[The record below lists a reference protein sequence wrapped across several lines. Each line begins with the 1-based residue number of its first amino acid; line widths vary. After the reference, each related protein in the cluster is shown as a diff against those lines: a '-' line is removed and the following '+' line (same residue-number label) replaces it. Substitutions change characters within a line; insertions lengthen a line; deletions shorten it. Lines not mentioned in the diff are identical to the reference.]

1 MAIER
6 VIFDQSSVAANNA
19 EILDFIGTLPSGL
32 TVSSNNQFKVTG
44 IGSSGLV
51 VADAD
56 TTYSLGFRTSH
67 GVLITQSYSSSSS
80 GSSPFIV
87 LTTTNLGTDAVI
99 ATTGAGGTG
108 DGRTIHMIDLE
119 YSISDYSMRSG
130 TQKNALITSFLPIV
144 LGTRSYTPHCF
155 FCLNAQDMGFVACQM
170 IVGGRSFAYSG
181 KVALE
186 D

>member
-6 VIFDQSSVAANNA
+6 VIFDQSSIAANNA

-32 TVSSNNQFKVTG
+32 TVSSTNQFKVTG
-44 IGSSGLV
+44 IGPSGNDLV
-51 VADAD
+51 VADAN
-56 TTYSLGFRTSH
+56 TSYSLGFRTSH

-80 GSSPFIV
+80 SSSPFIV

-99 ATTGAGGTG
+99 ATTGNT
-108 DGRTIHMIDLE
+108 RSIHMIDLE
-119 YSISDYSMRSG
+119 YSINDYSMESG
-130 TQKNALITSFLPIV
+130 TQKNALITSFMPIV

-155 FCLNAQDMGFVACQM
+155 FCLNAQDWGFVACQM

>member
-32 TVSSNNQFKVTG
+32 TVSSTNQFKVTG
-44 IGSSGLV
+44 IGQSGNDLV
-51 VADAD
+51 VADAN
-56 TTYSLGFRTSH
+56 TSYSLGFRTSH

-80 GSSPFIV
+80 SSSPFIV

-99 ATTGAGGTG
+99 ATTTSGSA
-108 DGRTIHMIDLE
+108 RTIHMIDLE
-119 YSISDYSMRSG
+119 YSISDYSMESA

-155 FCLNAQDMGFVACQM
+155 FCLNAQDWGFVACQM

>member
-1 MAIER
+1 MIER
-6 VIFDQSSVAANNA
+6 VIFDQSSIAANNA

-32 TVSSNNQFKVTG
+32 TVSSTNQFKVTG

-51 VADAD
+51 VADAN
-56 TTYSLGFRTSH
+56 TSYSLGFRTSH

-99 ATTGAGGTG
+99 ATTGDA
-108 DGRTIHMIDLE
+108 RTIHMIDLE
-119 YSISDYSMRSG
+119 YSISDYSMGSG
-130 TQKNALITSFLPIV
+130 TQKNALITSFMPIV

-155 FCLNAQDMGFVACQM
+155 FCLNAQDQGFVACQM

>member
-32 TVSSNNQFKVTG
+32 TVSSTNQFKVTG

-67 GVLITQSYSSSSS
+67 GILLTQSYSSSADI
-80 GSSPFIV
+80 GSPFVV

-99 ATTGAGGTG
+99 GTTGTS
-108 DGRTIHMIDLE
+108 GRVIHMIDLE
-119 YSISDYSMRSG
+119 YSISDYSIATS

-155 FCLNAQDMGFVACQM
+155 FCLNAQDRGFVACQM